1 MIIMTED
8 EINRNLFLFDMVD
21 KKSTKEIVSQIYKIN
36 DYDDREEK
44 IKKDYIRE
52 PIKLIIGSYG
62 GYVDYKF
69 VIISTIITSKT
80 PVYTHIAGAAMS
92 SSADIAM
99 CGTYRTASKFA
110 NIMVHDMSAGAYGN
124 ASHIKDRT
132 IEINNL
138 RNMNIEF
145 FKTYSKIP
153 ENIIDEIIING
164 RDIYLTAD
172 EALKYGII
180 DEIV

>member
-1 MIIMTED
+1 MTEEPD
-8 EINRNLFLFDMVD
+8 RNLFLFEMVD

-36 DYDDREEK
+36 TYDDAEEK

-69 VIISTIITSKT
+69 VIISTIIGSKT

-99 CGTYRTASKFA
+99 CGAYGHRTASKFA
-110 NIMVHDMSAGAYGN
+110 NIMIHDMSVGAYGN

-172 EALKYGII
+172 EALEYGII